1 MKALRSV
8 RDECACGAGRGWE
21 GLGRRGW
28 KGKGRRERKSFK
40 DQGTAVGAIFSFPVT
55 LCSLTELT
63 GSRHRKVGH
72 HNGGQV
78 KRDKDRGVSCT
89 LDPALSGQSLQD
101 SQAHPG
107 GPGHSFLL
115 AGVDWSLS
123 PL

>member
-40 DQGTAVGAIFSFPVT
+40 DQGTAVGAIFSFPVK

-78 KRDKDRGVSCT
+78 KRARTVVCPAPWVRPFQDRACRIPRRILV
-89 LDPALSGQSLQD
+89 
-101 SQAHPG
+101 
-107 GPGHSFLL
+107 GPGTASSSRVLI
-115 AGVDWSLS
+115 G
-123 PL
+123 P